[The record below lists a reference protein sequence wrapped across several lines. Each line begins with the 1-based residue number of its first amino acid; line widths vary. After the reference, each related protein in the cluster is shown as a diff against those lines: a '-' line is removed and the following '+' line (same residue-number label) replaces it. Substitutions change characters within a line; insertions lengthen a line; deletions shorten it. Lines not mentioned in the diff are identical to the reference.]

1 MSYPSQPGYQTSPY
15 GQPQPPQQQQN
26 NLWMIGGAILVVLV
40 IVMTVILLVVQQTAG
55 DDSADGGEDPTGG
68 TDSSEGTDSGD
79 DGGDDGGDTSGGG
92 SIEINAEACDAFDM
106 TKFEETYGT
115 FIPEDTYVSASN
127 SGGLASLSCGFYG
140 PDVNSVNVYVSD
152 YEDASYVLD
161 SVASDADYYSAEQGY
176 EISEYNE
183 IGDAG
188 SLYTLTDTDLG
199 YKTINIHV
207 ALGSLDVKVYTS
219 LWDDGGIDE
228 AAAIE
233 TLEDFLRQSE
243 TLFADYM

>member
-15 GQPQPPQQQQN
+15 GQPQSPQHN

-40 IVMTVILLVVQQTAG
+40 IIMTVILLVVQQTAG
-55 DDSADGGEDPTGG
+55 KDSADGGEDPTGG
-68 TDSSEGTDSGD
+68 SDESGGSDSGD

-106 TKFEETYGT
+106 TKFEETFGT
-115 FIPEDTYVSASN
+115 FIPEDTYVSAST
-127 SGGLASLSCGFYG
+127 SGGLASLSCSFYG
-140 PDVNSVNVYVSD
+140 PDVNSVSVYVTD
-152 YEDASYVLD
+152 YDDASYVLD
-161 SVASDADYYSAEQGY
+161 SVESDADYYGTEQGY

-188 SLYTLTDTDLG
+188 SMYTLTDTDLG

-207 ALGSLDVKVYTS
+207 AAGSLDLKVSTS

-228 AAAIE
+228 AAATE
-233 TLEDFLRQSE
+233 TLEDFLKQSE
-243 TLFADYM
+243 TLFADYT

>member
-15 GQPQPPQQQQN
+15 GQPQSPQQN
-26 NLWMIGGAILVVLV
+26 NLWMIGGAILVVLI

-55 DDSADGGEDPTGG
+55 GDSADGGEDPTGG
-68 TDSSEGTDSGD
+68 TDQSGGT
-79 DGGDDGGDTSGGG
+79 DGGDGDGGDTSGGG

-106 TKFEETYGT
+106 TQFEATFGT
-115 FIPEDTYVSASN
+115 FIPEDTYRSASN
-127 SGGLASLSCGFYG
+127 SGGLSSLSCGFYG
-140 PDVNSVNVYVSD
+140 PDITSVNLYVTD
-152 YEDASYVLD
+152 YDDASYVLD
-161 SVASDADYYSAEQGY
+161 SVESDIDYYGAEQGY

-207 ALGSLDVKVYTS
+207 ALGSLDLKASTS
-219 LWDDGGIDE
+219 LWDDGDIDE
-228 AAAIE
+228 AAATE

-243 TLFADYM
+243 TLFADYT